1 MEEYK
6 AIMKLV
12 DEKLAEDEMR
22 IEYLRGEVDKL
33 NKELE
38 TVRFDNE
45 GLLQEN
51 KSLINEVKRQDAVI
65 TDLKET
71 VKVLKGDCNNGN

>member
-1 MEEYK
+1 MDEYK
-6 AIMKLV
+6 NIMKLV
-12 DEKLAEDEMR
+12 DNKLAEDEMR

-65 TDLKET
+65 TDLKAKIKE
-71 VKVLKGDCNNGN
+71 LEG

>member
-6 AIMKLV
+6 NIMKLV
-12 DEKLAEDEMR
+12 DSKLAEDEMR
-22 IEYLRGEVDKL
+22 IGYLRGEIDRL
-33 NKELE
+33 GKELE
-38 TVRFDNE
+38 SVRIDNE

-51 KSLINEVKRQDAVI
+51 KSLVDKVKRQDAVI

-71 VKVLKGDCNNGN
+71 VKVLKGDCDNAN

>member
-1 MEEYK
+1 MDEYK
-6 AIMKLV
+6 AIMKTINN
-12 DEKLAEDEMR
+12 KLAEDEMR

-45 GLLQEN
+45 GLMEEN

-65 TDLKET
+65 QELKNA
-71 VKVLKGDCNNGN
+71 VKVVSKND